1 MKYLLCLF
9 ACFLYVLGPAQ
20 NKDINSKS
28 DSVKQAKVEWPKTE
42 KYNYITSFDYFRK
55 GMSDD
60 EMAGFLMRKSDLNLK
75 LGWTFL
81 GISWVALGTSA
92 LMLNSQNRHIY
103 LEAELLLVIS
113 FGIAVAVIPITI
125 AGFHRMHQAVI
136 VKQHKK
142 YILKLSATG
151 VSMNF

>member
-1 MKYLLCLF
+1 
-9 ACFLYVLGPAQ
+9 
-20 NKDINSKS
+20 
-28 DSVKQAKVEWPKTE
+28 
-42 KYNYITSFDYFRK
+42 
-55 GMSDD
+55 
-60 EMAGFLMRKSDLNLK
+60 
-75 LGWTFL
+75 
-81 GISWVALGTSA
+81 
-92 LMLNSQNRHIY
+92 MLNSQNRHIY

-136 VKQHKK
+136 IKQHKK